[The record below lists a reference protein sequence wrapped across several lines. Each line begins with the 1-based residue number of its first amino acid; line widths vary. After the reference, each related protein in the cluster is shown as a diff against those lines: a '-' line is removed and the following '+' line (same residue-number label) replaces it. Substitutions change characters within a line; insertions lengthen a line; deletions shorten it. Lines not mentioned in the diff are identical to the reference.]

1 MPTIHVVITKEFT
14 FRGKP
19 ERFSNGYNL
28 QIGSNDPTE
37 AYVKS
42 VADALVAMERAF
54 HTGEIKFPYR
64 VGGLL
69 GQPAVYAEEVASPPT
84 GSFTAIGHSHPE
96 ECFMAESRI
105 GPKRYLRKYY
115 HTGRGSNASGLLDT
129 IDGTA
134 KSTAET
140 QLLKLTNGTLPGA
153 ATYCRPNGAL
163 ATNPFTLDPFVRT
176 HQLKRRGKR
185 P

>member
-1 MPTIHVVITKEFT
+1 MPTVHAVITKEFT

-19 ERFSNGYNL
+19 ERWSNGYNL
-28 QIGSNDPTE
+28 QIGSNEPTE

-42 VADALVAMERAF
+42 LCDALKAMERAF
-54 HTGEIKFPYR
+54 TPTDTKFVYS

-69 GQPAVYAEEVASPPT
+69 GEDAVYAEEYLTVQNGTLT
-84 GSFTAIGHSHPE
+84 GTANGHPE
-96 ECFMAESRI
+96 TCHMAESKL

-115 HTGRGSNASGLLDT
+115 HLRWPGSGAGFDAV
-129 IDGTA
+129 D
-134 KSTAET
+134 STTKGIMET

-153 ATYCRPNGAL
+153 AAACRPNGAL
-163 ATNPFTLDPFVRT
+163 AIAPFTVDPFIRT